1 MGNDN
6 ALPSKTR
13 SMRTK
18 LLTLICAFLA
28 SQVFLALGAGP
39 DPAKIDVR
47 ACGAVGDGTTSDTAA
62 IQRAI
67 DTCSEKGG
75 GTVEFPAGRYVSGSI
90 FLKDNV
96 TLRLDAQAVLLG
108 STNIADYK
116 PIEAF
121 TDAVG
126 IPRGHCFIGA
136 ADAKNIGI
144 EGGGTI
150 DGRGKELLAGRAE
163 ADKNIRPFLVR
174 FVRCT
179 GVSLKNIHLLASAAW
194 TVHFFQ
200 CRDVSADG
208 VTIFSRGLQN
218 NDGFDIDSSENIRI
232 TNCDVD
238 SGDDALCIKA
248 TSPLPSRN
256 IVATGCRLKSGCGAI
271 KIGTESLGDF
281 ENIEI
286 TNCQI
291 RDTNLGGIKLFS
303 VDGAHLQ
310 NVKISDITMDNVK
323 LPVFLRLGARL
334 KTFRPGDA
342 SRPAGILTNVTIKNI
357 RASSP
362 AHTGILISGIPGHRI
377 ENVTIENIEL
387 LLPGGGTAEDAKVV
401 LPEKETAYPELGM
414 FGPKMPAYA
423 LVARHAKGLKI
434 KNLKVTLA
442 TPDARP
448 AKFCEDLE
456 GFEETGWNLPAA
468 P

>member
-1 MGNDN
+1 MRTRLPLALFILLAGL
-6 ALPSKTR
+6 ALPASGAPP
-13 SMRTK
+13 
-18 LLTLICAFLA
+18 LPLTIN
-28 SQVFLALGAGP
+28 
-39 DPAKIDVR
+39 VR
-47 ACGAVGDGTTSDTAA
+47 QCGATGDGVTPDTSAIQAA
-62 IQRAI
+62 I
-67 DTCSEKGG
+67 DDCSRKGG
-75 GTVEFPAGRYVSGSI
+75 GTVEFPPGRYLSGSI
-90 FLKDNV
+90 LLKDNV
-96 TLRLDAQAVLLG
+96 TLRLDPQALLLG

-116 PIEAF
+116 PMEAF

-126 IPRGHCFIGA
+126 IPRGHCFVGA
-136 ADAKNIGI
+136 VDAKNIGI

-150 DGRGKELLAGRAE
+150 DGRGKEVLAARAE
-163 ADKNIRPFLVR
+163 ADKNIRPFLLR

-179 GVSLKNIHLLASAAW
+179 GVSLQGIHLQASAAW
-194 TVHFFQ
+194 TAHFFE
-200 CRDVSADG
+200 CRDVTADR

-286 TNCQI
+286 TDCQI
-291 RDTNLGGIKLFS
+291 RDTDKCGIKLLS

-310 NVKISDITMDNVK
+310 NVKISDITMDHVR
-323 LPVFLRLGARL
+323 LPIFLRLGARL
-334 KTFRPGDA
+334 KTFRPGDK
-342 SRPAGILTNVTIKNI
+342 SRPPGILTNVTIRNI

-362 AHTGILISGIPGHRI
+362 SHTGILISGIPGHRI
-377 ENVTIENIEL
+377 ENITIENVDL

-401 LPEKETAYPELGM
+401 LPEKEAAYPELGM
-414 FGPKMPAYA
+414 FGLQMPAYA
-423 LVARHAKGLKI
+423 LVARHVRGLKI
-434 KNLKVTLA
+434 KNLKATLGS
-442 TPDARP
+442 PDARP
-448 AKFCEDLE
+448 AKFCEDVE
-456 GFEETGWNLPAA
+456 DFEETDWKLPAT